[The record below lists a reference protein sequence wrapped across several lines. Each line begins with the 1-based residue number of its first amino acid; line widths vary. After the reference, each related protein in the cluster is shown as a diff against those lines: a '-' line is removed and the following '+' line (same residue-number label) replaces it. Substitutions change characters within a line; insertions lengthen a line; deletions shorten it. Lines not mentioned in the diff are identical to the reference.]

1 VFLQQKTPLQLRKW
15 GISEHRHCSYLSS
28 KAKTWIE
35 AVDRAR
41 PENTGPTVAGQRRTL
56 TGFAFNPYPERP
68 LTGLLEADG
77 APLPSAMQLVRAP
90 MTIGTLR

>member
-56 TGFAFNPYPERP
+56 TGFLISAF
-68 LTGLLEADG
+68 
-77 APLPSAMQLVRAP
+77 V
-90 MTIGTLR
+90 